1 MASLELGHTLVIANP
16 ASRSGHGA
24 HAAEHVQRFFESYGN
39 ATRSFDIEYTR
50 APLDAVEMAA
60 QAGGMDTIIALGGD
74 GVIHEVVNGLM
85 AVDKRDRPRLGVIP
99 MGSGNDFA
107 RTLNATFNKPET
119 SLAELLNGQVRRIEL
134 GNVVS
139 DKEPRGIAG
148 TEGNYF
154 METLSFGL
162 DAAIALDTTKRRN
175 DGTKQEGATL
185 FATSSLKIFSKAS
198 DGFACRLSLDGGE
211 AQELRTIIL
220 AIQNGPTY
228 GGGFRICPAAVPT
241 DGLLSICHNTRTAC
255 VPHVLFLL
263 ALARFGKHTRSR
275 IVKLPT
281 CTHMSVEFMDTI
293 PLCQIDGEELTG
305 SRYDVR
311 VVPDALEVIVPS
323 RCTW

>member
-1 MASLELGHTLVIANP
+1 M
-16 ASRSGHGA
+16 
-24 HAAEHVQRFFESYGN
+24 
-39 ATRSFDIEYTR
+39 
-50 APLDAVEMAA
+50 
-60 QAGGMDTIIALGGD
+60 
-74 GVIHEVVNGLM
+74 
-85 AVDKRDRPRLGVIP
+85 
-99 MGSGNDFA
+99 
-107 RTLNATFNKPET
+107 
-119 SLAELLNGQVRRIEL
+119 
-134 GNVVS
+134 VS

-175 DGTKQEGATL
+175 DGTKQEGAAL